1 MQKAEQEV
9 LLQTTNQDVLNIRQ
23 QELNYFTTFFNSFSL
38 QAALLAGF
46 VLNSLNDN
54 EYDKFAGHQVADYVY
69 WISSAVLFASALHC
83 ILTTVYCNVYG
94 AGLALRGPL
103 GSMVRAVDG
112 MVAEKDGI
120 VLSFIICLTSFAT
133 SCLGYFWVIMTDE
146 AAWISTAVMMVAMY
160 FWCSHGLRVYNK
172 FKWDETG
179 TAWLETVDGDDETQP
194 LLRYAKQSQSE
205 LYIDPSSTPQ
215 VFKEG
220 YLSIKIT
227 VSVLESWVRKYF
239 VLIDGTLYQFE
250 TQLAYERRPN
260 QPTMRKP
267 IHLGSYK
274 LDVGKSTRTES
285 RFLFS
290 LLSVDGK
297 DEKKV
302 WTFKCDTTDELND
315 WTTKIADSI
324 TLAEADPRQSSSS
337 QPQHQGDN
345 SHRGDDF
352 IDIR

>member
-1 MQKAEQEV
+1 
-9 LLQTTNQDVLNIRQ
+9 
-23 QELNYFTTFFNSFSL
+23 
-38 QAALLAGF
+38 
-46 VLNSLNDN
+46 
-54 EYDKFAGHQVADYVY
+54 
-69 WISSAVLFASALHC
+69 
-83 ILTTVYCNVYG
+83 
-94 AGLALRGPL
+94 
-103 GSMVRAVDG
+103 
-112 MVAEKDGI
+112 
-120 VLSFIICLTSFAT
+120 
-133 SCLGYFWVIMTDE
+133 MTDE

-285 RFLFS
+285 HFLFS
-290 LLSVDGK
+290 LLSIDGK